1 MLMTNA
7 KKIVGIVLLSI
18 GVIIIIWGGIYMSR
32 AGYYWSWGFLPII
45 TGVFLFVIGL
55 VFLMTS
61 RKKISAANAKNKG
74 KKGRI
79 VGIILLLI
87 GLIIIISSGI
97 FMYMLGSYWSMFVV
111 PPMFGVVLF
120 VIGLVILARKKP
132 ILSQVKPLT
141 E

>member
-1 MLMTNA
+1 MLM
-7 KKIVGIVLLSI
+7 
-18 GVIIIIWGGIYMSR
+18 
-32 AGYYWSWGFLPII
+32 
-45 TGVFLFVIGL
+45 
-55 VFLMTS
+55 
-61 RKKISAANAKNKG
+61 ANAKNKG